1 MKKYILAEV
10 PEWCNSVELT
20 MFKGS
25 HPVDDRIVHGKR
37 ALLEKAFEVLGDV
50 GAVHDRP
57 GKGEPFLTAADGKLT
72 LVEAAFG
79 YESVWPVLTNL
90 DDDEPGEW
98 EEWEKTPRTVIT
110 SGDIINAI
118 NRLKKEID
126 ELKRCP
132 RGGSELGVVPGKSKR
147 AETSAP
153 SRVRGG

>member
-25 HPVDDRIVHGKR
+25 HPVDDRVVCGKR
-37 ALLEKAFEVLGDV
+37 ALLEKCFEVLGDV

-57 GKGEPFLTAADGKLT
+57 EKGEPFLTAADGKLT

-90 DDDEPGEW
+90 DDEPGEW
-98 EEWEKTPRTVIT
+98 EKTRK
-110 SGDIINAI
+110 SLECGDIRAGIRDAI
-118 NRLKKEID
+118 LLVMD
-126 ELKRCP
+126 ELDKRCP
-132 RGGSELGVVPGKSKR
+132 RGE
-147 AETSAP
+147 
-153 SRVRGG
+153 